1 MTADSHD
8 TTGES
13 TPRQPVGSLPSQD
26 LPQDTSVP
34 APSPYPAEQTPGTA
48 AYAYP
53 YPAGQTPGKNTL
65 GGASAPQTNTL
76 AIVSLVTGFF
86 CSIAAVITGH
96 LALGQIRR
104 TNQTG
109 RGLAI
114 AGLVLGYLGI
124 FFTVLAIIFAV
135 LFAASIGAFFSQLN
149 DRVDAPGRAP
159 SVASGEVGAANLDEG
174 YLEVGAGATVVDLY
188 IDPMCPFCGQFD
200 SANGDTLAALAADDS
215 ITLRLHPLTFLD
227 SASGGTQYSSRASAA
242 LTCEAAINPDTTLD
256 YLAALFADQPAEG
269 TTGLSDEELVA
280 LSTGADSIAE
290 CVSDGEYLTWAQ
302 QNTERA
308 ITGPDAIQGTPT
320 VLVDGSRYQG
330 PINDPEALT
339 AFILGPVA

>member
-8 TTGES
+8 NTGEP
-13 TPRQPVGSLPSQD
+13 TPPQPGTTAHV
-26 LPQDTSVP
+26 
-34 APSPYPAEQTPGTA
+34 YPAKQVPGA
-48 AYAYP
+48 D
-53 YPAGQTPGKNTL
+53 TL
-65 GGASAPQTNTL
+65 GGPVAPRTNTL

-104 TNQTG
+104 TDQAG

-114 AGLVLGYLGI
+114 AGLVLGYAGI
-124 FFTVLAIIFAV
+124 FLTVLAVIFAV
-135 LFAASIGAFFSQLN
+135 LFAASIGTFFSQLD
-149 DRVDAPGRAP
+149 DRADLPGRAP
-159 SVASGEVGAANLDEG
+159 SVASGEIGAANLDEG
-174 YLEVGAGATVVDLY
+174 YLEVGAGGTVVDVF

-200 SANGDTLAALAADDS
+200 SANGDTLASMAADDS

-242 LTCEAAINPDTTLD
+242 LTCEAAVNPATTLD

-269 TTGLSDEELVA
+269 TTGLTDGQLVA

-290 CVSDGEYLTWAQ
+290 CVRDGEYLTWAQ

-320 VLVDGSRYQG
+320 VLVDGSRYTG
-330 PINDPEALT
+330 PIDDPQALT
-339 AFILGPVA
+339 EFILGPVA

>member
-8 TTGES
+8 NSGKA
-13 TPRQPVGSLPSQD
+13 TPPQPVDSLP
-26 LPQDTSVP
+26 PQDSAVP
-34 APSPYPAEQTPGTA
+34 PG
-48 AYAYP
+48 YG
-53 YPAGQTPGKNTL
+53 YPAGQTPGTTAYVNPAGQMPVKDTL
-65 GGASAPQTNTL
+65 GGPVAPPTNTL
-76 AIVSLVTGFF
+76 AIVSLVTGFC

-104 TNQTG
+104 THQAG

-114 AGLVLGYLGI
+114 AGLVLGYLGL
-124 FFTVLAIIFAV
+124 FFTVLAVIFAV
-135 LFAASIGAFFSQLN
+135 LFAASIGTFFSQLN
-149 DRVDAPGRAP
+149 DRADLPGRAP
-159 SVASGEVGAANLDEG
+159 SVASGEIGAANLDEG
-174 YLEVGAGATVVDLY
+174 YLQVGAGSTVVDLF

-200 SANGDTLAALAADDS
+200 SANGDTLAAMAADDS

-242 LTCEAAINPDTTLD
+242 LTCEAAINPATTLD

-269 TTGLSDEELVA
+269 TTGLTDGELAA

-290 CVSDGEYLTWAQ
+290 CVRDGEYLTWAQ

-320 VLVDGSRYQG
+320 VLVDGSRYTG
-330 PINDPEALT
+330 PINDPQALT
-339 AFILGPVA
+339 EFILGPVA